1 MSEKSQISMR
11 RTWGEIAGMM
21 AIAALSLSCVA
32 AVNHS
37 LEAKLS
43 RAGSFGV
50 KFQAPI
56 PPDQD
61 EKPETVM
68 ITSPTAGIFQAGN
81 TEGGPAL
88 AKIGMQVKP
97 ETILGN
103 IEPMDATAMPIL
115 AGVMGTVKEIYVED
129 QSVVATGQ
137 ALIKIEIKE
146 LNEMPEDSL
155 QQ

>member
-1 MSEKSQISMR
+1 MSEKSQKSTR
-11 RTWGEIAGMM
+11 RTWGEIAGMLTL
-21 AIAALSLSCVA
+21 ACFALSCVA
-32 AVNHS
+32 AVNHT
-37 LEAKLS
+37 LEAELS
-43 RAGSFGV
+43 KASSITV
-50 KFQAPI
+50 KSQAPI
-56 PPDQD
+56 PPEDD
-61 EKPETVM
+61 EKPEMVM

-88 AKIGMQVKP
+88 AKLGMQVKP

-115 AGVMGTVKEIYVED
+115 AGVMGTIKEIYVED
-129 QSVVATGQ
+129 QSVVRKGE

-155 QQ
+155 R